1 MIHLQTERC
10 LNLRPLLVLSVL
22 ALTPVLASAQSLQG
36 VWRGT
41 RMVTEGGSNAGTI
54 SGSDVQPRL
63 LFYTQ
68 DHYSLVFVNGT
79 EARPLIPQDPT
90 DADLVAAWGP
100 LAAQAG
106 TYEVNGST
114 ITYHIVVA
122 KARNGMLPE
131 NATYSREFRIDG
143 NTLETSGTNQAGTV
157 TTTFTYRRVE

>member
-1 MIHLQTERC
+1 M
-10 LNLRPLLVLSVL
+10 LRFVTLLAVLL
-22 ALTPVLASAQSLQG
+22 MTPTLASAQSLVG

-41 RMVTEGGSNAGTI
+41 EMVTEGGPNEGTI

-68 DHYSLVFVNGT
+68 NHYSVLFVNGT
-79 EARPLIPQDPT
+79 EPRPLIPENAT
-90 DADLVAAWGP
+90 ESDLVAAWGP

-131 NATYSREFRIDG
+131 NATYSREFSINGDILQ
-143 NTLETSGTNQAGTV
+143 TIGTNAAGTV